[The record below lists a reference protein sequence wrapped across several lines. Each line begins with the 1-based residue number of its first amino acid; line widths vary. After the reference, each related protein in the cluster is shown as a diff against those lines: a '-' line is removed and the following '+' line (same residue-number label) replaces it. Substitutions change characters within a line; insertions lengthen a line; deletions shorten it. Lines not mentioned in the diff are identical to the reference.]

1 MSQMPNVQLEAPKV
15 MEQPK
20 PPVMYQEGRVVLPQA
35 TVGVGYAGIN
45 YEMVLESAAKL
56 GVGIVETINQSDLL
70 DKQNGLEAINQQYE
84 SSVKKFADVAD
95 FATIDYLKSEHWHAV
110 KDLLGFDPEDP
121 QEVGSGINQKK
132 ILGTA
137 RAFNAKLDD
146 EIYGSQKG
154 WRDNT
159 AIDNYVKF
167 SENEDQYLA
176 SQGTQDETL
185 SAFDQVIDRR
195 IKQYQ
200 DLSGGRSID
209 APLPK
214 SGYTMSQRK
223 LLTQISKDYTSLLEK
238 KDKIKVSDPIQGY
251 ATSVRPQ
258 FDLLSSMIK
267 EGGRLMEMADKID
280 SQETQSD
287 NEKQLSKQFRADG
300 IKKVIQGQAQRHHI
314 VGQMQGL
321 LRDRWDRDTK
331 DTETADGYPSYLT
344 DPSNLEAINHLI
356 SLNVIK
362 PEDANAIVG
371 AYTQEQT
378 VLSSSSASSLE
389 IVNAQRAAQLKN
401 NETVMGITFS
411 DAKKN
416 LKELAQ
422 QYKIA
427 LDNDNFELA
436 DALKQQ
442 HASMMLEL
450 QENLRKQVSAQLPK
464 EAMGNQAFSRY
475 VSGKLP
481 STNWQTSRNQA
492 QEKIDKLSG
501 ISEVGYQDTTVSN
514 NNPYVLQTIAML
526 MQPQAPTLDFSE
538 DSYRYLNS
546 VVGSTPTQGV
556 KLYAEAIKGYN
567 GLASEMA
574 NDLPID
580 KGYKERRENAQSQT
594 EWAYGYQL
602 TNGKSVTSAQAIDWS
617 NNFAS
622 RRLGITGPLPNWKEA
637 EEILKK
643 NQNDSNFSGNSVPF
657 NLEMIMNTKWFNQI
671 IETAGQKSDKSAAYT
686 YMQDSFNLLLTAAP
700 GLSGIK
706 FQDLLPDDRVDHANV
721 NAGSVTAVV
730 DMNINPNKNKDV
742 SAFAFMLMPKTVRSD
757 ILTQIETKLRAS
769 NAADQPALAA
779 QLSFLKEIHGGYEGQ
794 QSILNYLQGVKT
806 SNITPANTA
815 ESKRLSAA
823 VSIYTKPDGSLD
835 KDSFNKAGANKA
847 LMETDIKF
855 ISFMA
860 NDLFP
865 KIYDEVSFQGL
876 SEENKLQAK
885 AYIYASIKDSAI
897 LFTLAEANGREYNTN
912 EVKDA
917 VVARVK
923 LAFKDYRFDSN
934 TGALVKYQGEAVA
947 QPVYTN
953 ELAISPNQVIGSTGI
968 DLGQKTR
975 HIQVALSSPTAVA
988 DTEDKQLMVMS
999 QFASTTPATAK
1010 AWSGW
1015 MKENPFVGSIVYSV
1029 AQNKRISSS
1038 TIGAKDTKDLTSLVT
1053 SAIEGQ
1059 PKDNLTIMAATAAIA
1074 QISPSDTNREDVIKK
1089 LRAAIPEIRK
1099 AYLSGDTSV
1108 YKTRVVGMPAFDG
1121 KGSALPTIVISKD
1134 GKDLST
1140 FQPSS
1145 VSYSNQR
1152 TAGGFTPE
1160 INEYLE
1166 SRSGVSKGTGLVY
1179 GSKTQQMMFDPA
1191 IDITTR
1197 DNMAIHFLTKS
1208 EELKSIQNNRRVD
1221 LSNLGTKSDEYW
1233 KEITTDN
1240 KVKIYRGLR
1249 RASSL
1254 FGISHE
1260 DEYQTG
1266 FAPKRGSS
1274 RFGEIEFGLPELIY
1288 EEQLKTPFVR
1298 KNSPPEVE
1306 VFAKD
1311 LPLATRDDIAVSA
1324 LASEDSFDTK
1334 FQSPTRRQMMPLGT
1348 QWDEYWTE
1356 DLGNNTIKVY
1366 RGTKYTS
1373 SFAEGQSPTGQQE
1386 VRILEKGSIRRLDE
1400 EIGIQLNKVD
1410 NALGDML
1417 GLPGEFKYPIAPEGG
1432 KVLLYSGP
1440 KIQRGGTKIRPI
1452 VRDGDTVDTPL
1463 DAEVY
1468 GQQAQEAVYDLMGIL
1483 TQTDNRNAFEN
1494 TAILNYVPFK
1504 TPPNFSNIK
1513 PNFSFDANYLVDR
1526 FEYGEIS
1533 TAVVSH
1539 NNEWLLIE
1547 NSARDV
1553 RDITKET
1560 PVVFGTFKSESA
1572 ATQYSKQLT
1581 IYLDKMYKNYQANTY
1596 DVDKLQGTAPNIP
1609 KRPLNPSSIDNV
1621 KRGFSYLRES
1631 TTDWR
1636 VRGIAPRTSY

>member
-1 MSQMPNVQLEAPKV
+1 MSQMPNIQLEAPKV
-15 MEQPK
+15 IEQPK
-20 PPVMYQEGRVVLPQA
+20 LPVMYQEGQVVLPQA

-45 YEMVLESAAKL
+45 YDMVLESAAKL
-56 GVGIVETINQSDLL
+56 GVGIVETINESDLL

-167 SENEDQYLA
+167 SENEDQFLA

-185 SAFDQVIDRR
+185 GAFDQVIERR

-209 APLPK
+209 APLPT

-238 KDKIKVSDPIQGY
+238 KDKIKVSDPIQGF
-251 ATSVRPQ
+251 ATAVRPQ
-258 FDLLSSMIK
+258 FDLSSSILK
-267 EGGRLMEMADKID
+267 EGGRLIEMADKID
-280 SQETQSD
+280 SQETQSE
-287 NEKQLSKQFRADG
+287 NEKQLSKQLRADG
-300 IKKVIQGQAQRHHI
+300 IKKVLQGQSQRHHVI
-314 VGQMQGL
+314 GQMQGM
-321 LRDRWDRDTK
+321 LRDQWDRDTK

-344 DPSNLEAINHLI
+344 DPSNSEAIDHLI

-378 VLSSSSASSLE
+378 VLSSSATSSLE
-389 IVNAQRAAQLKN
+389 VVNALRSAQLKN

-411 DAKKN
+411 TAKKN

-422 QYKIA
+422 QYKTA
-427 LDNDNFELA
+427 LDSNNFELA

-450 QENLRKQVSAQLPK
+450 QDNLRKQVSAQLPK

-475 VSGKLP
+475 AYGKLP
-481 STNWQTSRNQA
+481 STNWQTGRNQA

-501 ISEVGYQDTTVSN
+501 IAEVGYQDTTVPN
-514 NNPYVLQTIAML
+514 NNPFVLQTISML

-546 VVGSTPTQGV
+546 VVGSTPTQAV

-567 GLASEMA
+567 GLAAEMA
-574 NDLPID
+574 NDLPVD
-580 KGYKERRENAQSQT
+580 KGDKERRENAQSQT
-594 EWAYGYQL
+594 EWAYGLPL
-602 TNGKSVTSAQAIDWS
+602 TNGKSVTGSQSIEWS
-617 NNFAS
+617 NDFAS
-622 RRLGITGPLPNWKEA
+622 RRLGITGPLPDWKEA

-643 NQNDSNFSGNSVPF
+643 NQDDSSFSGNSVPF
-657 NLEMIMNTKWFNQI
+657 NLEMIKNTKLFKQI
-671 IETAGQKSDKSAAYT
+671 IDTAGQMSNKDEAYK
-686 YMQDSFNLLLTAAP
+686 YIQDSFNLLLTNAP
-700 GLSGIK
+700 GLPGTK
-706 FQDLLPDDRVDHANV
+706 LQDLLPDDRVDHDNINV
-721 NAGSVTAVV
+721 GSVTAVV
-730 DMNINPNKNKDV
+730 DMNINPTKNKDV
-742 SAFAFMLMPKTVRSD
+742 AAFAFMLMPKTVRSD

-769 NAADQPALAA
+769 NAADQPALEA
-779 QLSFLKEIHGGYEGQ
+779 QLAFLKEIHGKYEGQ
-794 QSILNYLQGVKT
+794 QSVLNYLQGVEA
-806 SNITPANTA
+806 SNITPARVA
-815 ESKRLSAA
+815 ETKRLSSV
-823 VSIYTKPDGSLD
+823 VSTHTKSDGSLD
-835 KDSFNKAGANKA
+835 KDSFNKAGADKK
-847 LMETDIKF
+847 LIESDTKF
-855 ISFMA
+855 ISFIA
-860 NDLFP
+860 VDLFP
-865 KIYDEVSFQGL
+865 KIYSEISFQGL
-876 SEENKLQAK
+876 SEADKPRAK
-885 AYIYASIKDSAI
+885 ANIFAAVKDIAI
-897 LFTLAEANGREYNTN
+897 LSTLAEAKGGEYNTI

-917 VVARVK
+917 VVAKVK
-923 LAFKDYRFDSN
+923 LAFQDYRFDAN
-934 TGALVKYQGEAVA
+934 MGALVRYQGETVA
-947 QPVYTN
+947 QPAYTN

-975 HIQVALSSPTAVA
+975 HIQVALSSPSTNA
-988 DTEDKQLMVMS
+988 DTEDKQLMVLS

-1145 VSYSNQR
+1145 VSYSKQK

-1160 INEYLE
+1160 ITEYLE
-1166 SRSGVSKGTGLVY
+1166 SRSGVGKGVGLVY

-1191 IDITTR
+1191 IDTTTR

-1208 EELKSIQNNRRVD
+1208 EELRSIQNNRRAD

-1233 KEITTDN
+1233 KEITPDN
-1240 KVKIYRGLR
+1240 KVRIYKGLR
-1249 RASSL
+1249 RDSSL
-1254 FGISHE
+1254 FGTSR
-1260 DEYQTG
+1260 DTQDQQTSKKDKTG
-1266 FAPKRGSS
+1266 FGKRK
-1274 RFGEIEFGLPELIY
+1274 LIY

-1373 SFAEGQSPTGQQE
+1373 ATERLVENIASLE
-1386 VRILEKGSIRRLDE
+1386 VKGI
-1400 EIGIQLNKVD
+1400 
-1410 NALGDML
+1410 NAFGNML
-1417 GLPGEFKYPIAPEGG
+1417 GFDGNFELQFEPEDS

-1463 DAEVY
+1463 DSEVY

-1483 TQTDNRNAFEN
+1483 TQTENRNAFEN

-1572 ATQYSKQLT
+1572 ATQYNKQLT
-1581 IYLDKMYKNYQANTY
+1581 VYLDKMYKNYQSNTY

-1609 KRPLNPSSIDNV
+1609 KRPLNPSNMDNV